1 MKVVTEGEGKKKKY
15 NKNKKKAWR
24 KKADISDIEAILDDV
39 RREERF
45 GGPLDEREDEDLMF
59 LDTGDYET
67 GSGTDSD
74 KKNAAVELGF
84 QLDTTPGSS
93 APKKRVETFKPSKKP
108 AIKDPIKA
116 FKFIDGLQGAKVPIK
131 PRIKAGVV
139 TAAMQE
145 KAKRIAEDPKTA
157 KKYQKKVEDIRSS
170 LIRKHRVKVIN
181 FKSKNKKDIW
191 EETDDTV
198 KECYDKGLDEDYLD
212 NIATYYKAQTK
223 KGQRVAVPSHR
234 LKKPSAH
241 PAVPLPVAGMSY
253 HPTFEDHQEALREA
267 VKDIKKK
274 RRIEKRNA
282 KYSPAELKRLKSKFR
297 AAQKNESWSEE
308 LIETHSLAN
317 DKIHYSGDVEE
328 KKNEQKS
335 VKIEKQTKGKKG
347 GNKKGIVK
355 EEVSENA
362 ESDSNIVKEEMKDLE
377 AEDQHI
383 DTDDNEEI
391 DEDDVDEEDK
401 GMEDDSNEEN
411 DAEQDDLDEEIESEN
426 DLDEESEVEEDDV
439 DEESEVE
446 EDDVDEE
453 NEVEE
458 DDVDEENEMEQDDLV
473 EENEIVQDNIEDNE
487 VMHDEIDEEKEA
499 VQDNNLDDSVK
510 KEEVDN
516 EKENVLQPKTRT
528 RKRGKRKK
536 KNKEANGVTV
546 NGNILKKGETKM
558 SKNGKGGTEREIY
571 KNRKT
576 KAVQMGVKQNQEIKE
591 KEIITVSALQ
601 KGLIQPKKR
610 TENFRKDFRK
620 TDQTRAVQNRNVM
633 HGQEIKEKEIITVSA
648 LQKGLIQPKKRKMEN
663 VRNVIRQPEE
673 GENVHGGE
681 AKLTNGVNNKPA
693 VENMEYVET
702 RRKRGRKRKEAGGGE
717 TKSIKVKKTENV
729 QEHKTN
735 VEKKDTVENKENV
748 SAQKKKE
755 LKEENGNNDE
765 TNSVEG
771 EKTED
776 VTWKKTRRGGKKHKK
791 GDQKEEEEEQV
802 EEPVIKKTSHKKTEK
817 QRKLER
823 MKKYKKSMWEK
834 RIKERDR
841 ERQIELVPAYLD
853 ALRDRTLRNRAR
865 QDRKKLVKNEKKFA
879 TRRLAPLR
887 FMAEDITVCDGDK
900 LPGSIRRVRPVG
912 NLFHERVKH
921 LQRRNI
927 IAPGVD
933 KLYGKKRNLKK
944 IIRRNYKDDRTMKSV
959 YD

>member
-24 KKADISDIEAILDDV
+24 KKADISEIEAILDDV

-67 GSGTDSD
+67 GSGLHTD
-74 KKNAAVELGF
+74 KKDAAVELQF
-84 QLDTTPGSS
+84 ELDTTPGSS
-93 APKKRVETFKPSKKP
+93 AKKRVETFKPSKKP
-108 AIKDPIKA
+108 VNKEPIKA
-116 FKFIDGLQGAKVPIK
+116 FKFINGLQGAKVPIK
-131 PRIKAGVV
+131 PRMKAGVV

-157 KKYQKKVEDIRSS
+157 KKYQKKVEDIRGG
-170 LIRKHRVKVIN
+170 LTRKHRVKVTN

-191 EETDDTV
+191 EEADDTV

-223 KGQRVAVPSHR
+223 KGQKVAVPSHR

-253 HPTFEDHQEALREA
+253 HPTFEDHQEALRQA

-274 RRIEKRNA
+274 RKIEKKIA
-282 KYSPAELKRLKSKFR
+282 KYSPAELKRLKSKLR
-297 AAQKNESWSEE
+297 AAQKNDSWSED
-308 LIETHSLAN
+308 LIENHSLIN
-317 DKIHYSGDVEE
+317 DTIQYSGDVEE
-328 KKNEQKS
+328 KKNEQKR
-335 VKIEKQTKGKKG
+335 VKTEKQTKGKKG

-355 EEVSENA
+355 EEVNENT
-362 ESDSNIVKEEMKDLE
+362 ESVTNIVKEEMEDLE

-391 DEDDVDEEDK
+391 DEDDVDEENE
-401 GMEDDSNEEN
+401 GMEDDDEEI
-411 DAEQDDLDEEIESEN
+411 ETEDDLDEEIEPED
-426 DLDEESEVEEDDV
+426 DLDEEIEAEDDLDEEVELEEDDL
-439 DEESEVE
+439 DEEKEV
-446 EDDVDEE
+446 
-453 NEVEE
+453 
-458 DDVDEENEMEQDDLV
+458 EQDDHV
-473 EENEIVQDNIEDNE
+473 EGNE
-487 VMHDEIDEEKEA
+487 VMHDEIDEEKDT
-499 VQDNNLDDSVK
+499 VQDNNLDGSVEIDS
-510 KEEVDN
+510 
-516 EKENVLQPKTRT
+516 EKENALQPKTRI

-536 KNKEANGVTV
+536 KNREANRAT
-546 NGNILKKGETKM
+546 
-558 SKNGKGGTEREIY
+558 
-571 KNRKT
+571 T
-576 KAVQMGVKQNQEIKE
+576 KAVQMRVVKQNQEIKE
-591 KEIITVSALQ
+591 KEIITVSDLQ

-610 TENFRKDFRK
+610 NTGNVRKDFRT
-620 TDQTRAVQNRNVM
+620 TDQAQNVQDR
-633 HGQEIKEKEIITVSA
+633 E
-648 LQKGLIQPKKRKMEN
+648 
-663 VRNVIRQPEE
+663 VR
-673 GENVHGGE
+673 
-681 AKLTNGVNNKPA
+681 LTNGVNNEPA
-693 VENMEYVET
+693 VENTENVEN
-702 RRKRGRKRKEAGGGE
+702 RRRRGRKRKAADSGG
-717 TKSIKVKKTENV
+717 TNSMKMKKTENV
-729 QEHKTN
+729 QEQKMN
-735 VEKKDTVENKENV
+735 VGKKEAVKHKENV
-748 SAQKKKE
+748 ATQKKKAVESKENVTTQKKKAVESKENVATQKKEAVKHKENVATQKKKAVESKENVATQKKEE
-755 LKEENGNNDE
+755 LKEENDHSDE
-765 TNSVEG
+765 TNNVEG

-791 GDQKEEEEEQV
+791 GDQKEEEEEV

-841 ERQIELVPAYLD
+841 ERKIELVPAYLD
-853 ALRDRTLRNRAR
+853 VLRDRTLRNRAR
-865 QDRKKLVKNEKKFA
+865 QDRKRLVKNEKKFA

-887 FMAEDITVCDGDK
+887 FMAEDTTVCDGDK
-900 LPGSIRRVRPVG
+900 LPGSLRRVRPVG

-933 KLYGKKRNLKK
+933 KLYGKKGNLKK
-944 IIRRNYKDDRTMKSV
+944 VIRRNYKDDRTMKSV
-959 YD
+959 YDD